1 MTTDD
6 VLQQLNSIFRHV
18 LDNEDIVLTSQTTA
32 ADVEGWDS
40 LSHVQLVVAV
50 EKHFKIK
57 FTSKEIFSFK
67 NVADMCDAIR
77 RKQAA

>member
-6 VLQQLNSIFRHV
+6 VLQQLTSLFRRV
-18 LDNEDIVLTSQTTA
+18 LDNEALVLTSQTTA
-32 ADVEGWDS
+32 PEVDGWDS

-67 NVADMCDAIR
+67 NVGDLCDAIR
-77 RKQAA
+77 SKQAA